1 MARPSTGHVSH
12 IEIGKSTVLNKGF
25 SPRRFLPIIA
35 WGPHYGKG
43 KFADDA
49 IAAIIVAIMLIP
61 QALAYALVAGLPPE
75 TGLYASM
82 FGLTVY
88 ALFGTSNTLSVAPV
102 AVISL
107 MTAAALGKLSLDGS
121 EQAVAAALTL
131 AFLSGGFL
139 LLLGLLR
146 LGFMANFL
154 SHPVISA
161 FITAS
166 AIIIGLSQLQHLLG
180 VSASGQNVI
189 ELLMSLS
196 QSFSDAN
203 GITFG
208 LGVGAILLIVWC
220 KTGLRRGLLALGINA
235 RLTTTVS
242 RSGPLLVAIIMASLA
257 FLLRLDQQGV
267 QLLGDVPKGLPA
279 LAVPD
284 FSFDLV
290 NSLLGSAVLISI
302 IGFVESISVAQT
314 LAARRRER
322 IDLDQ
327 ELVGLGAAN
336 IAVSF
341 GGGFPITGGFS
352 RSVVNF
358 EAGAATP
365 TAGLFTA
372 ILIAV
377 VTLFLTPV
385 LYWLPK
391 VCLAAIILVAV
402 YSLIDFSVLRKSWQY
417 SKADFTAVFITL
429 LLTLVIGVEIGIAA
443 GVLASILIHL
453 YKTSQ
458 PHVAVIGRVVGT
470 EHFRNV
476 RRHTVETYAN
486 LLSIR
491 IDESLYFA
499 NTRYL
504 EELIFKLVADNSKL
518 KHVIL
523 MCTAVNE
530 VDMSALETLEKIS
543 ETLKDLD
550 IDLHLSEVKGPI
562 MDKLAGTEF
571 FRSLSGNNYLSHNQ
585 AVEDLKQGDV
595 QLAAR

>member
-25 SPRRFLPIIA
+25 SPRRFLPIIV

-365 TAGLFTA
+365 AGGLFTA

>member
-25 SPRRFLPIIA
+25 SPRRFLPIIV

-189 ELLMSLS
+189 ELLISLS

-402 YSLIDFSVLRKSWQY
+402 YSLIDISVLRKSWQY

-486 LLSIR
+486 ILSIR

>member
-25 SPRRFLPIIA
+25 SPRRFLPIIV

-220 KTGLRRGLLALGINA
+220 KTGLRRDLLALGINA
-235 RLTTTVS
+235 RLATTVS

-365 TAGLFTA
+365 AAGLFTA

-504 EELIFKLVADNSKL
+504 EKLIFKLVADNSKL

>member
-1 MARPSTGHVSH
+1 M
-12 IEIGKSTVLNKGF
+12 NKGL
-25 SPRRFLPIIA
+25 SLTRYLPIVS
-35 WGPHYGKG
+35 WLPHYEKG
-43 KFADDA
+43 KLADDS

-61 QALAYALVAGLPPE
+61 QALAYALLAGLPPE
-75 TGLYASM
+75 TGLYASI
-82 FGLTVY
+82 FGLSLY

-107 MTAAALGKLSLDGS
+107 MTAAALGRLTLDS
-121 EQAVAAALTL
+121 VDETVVAAMTL
-131 AFLSGGFL
+131 ALLSGGFL
-139 LLLGLLR
+139 LLLGILR

-166 AIIIGLSQLQHLLG
+166 AIIIGLSQLQHVLG
-180 VSASGQNVI
+180 ISTSGQNMI
-189 ELLMSLS
+189 ELLMSLDES
-196 QSFSDAN
+196 LADTNFV
-203 GITFG
+203 TLG
-208 LGVGAILLIVWC
+208 LGVGAIVFIVFC
-220 KTGLRRGLLALGINA
+220 KTGLRRGLLSLGIND
-235 RLTTTVS
+235 RLATMVS
-242 RSGPLLVAIIMASLA
+242 RSGPLLVALIMASLA
-257 FLLRLDQQGV
+257 WLLRLDQQGV
-267 QLLGDVPKGLPA
+267 ALLGDVPQGLPVPA
-279 LAVPD
+279 IPEFSLEMLRGLA
-284 FSFDLV
+284 
-290 NSLLGSAVLISI
+290 GSAALISI

-327 ELVGLGAAN
+327 ELVGLGASN
-336 IAVSF
+336 IASSF
-341 GGGFPITGGFS
+341 GGGFPVTGGFS

-365 TAGLFTA
+365 AAGLFTA

-377 VTLFLTPV
+377 VALFFTPV
-385 LYWLPK
+385 LFWLPK
-391 VCLAAIILVAV
+391 VCLAAIILVAIQ
-402 YSLIDFSVLRKSWQY
+402 SLIDFSVLTKSWHY

-429 LLTLVIGVEIGIAA
+429 VLTLTVGVEFGIAA

-470 EHFRNV
+470 EHFRNSK
-476 RRHTVETYAN
+476 RHKVETFEN

-504 EELIFKLVADNSKL
+504 EELIFELVADDPKL

-523 MCTAVNE
+523 ACTAVNE
-530 VDMSALETLEKIS
+530 VDMSALETLEKID
-543 ETLKDLD
+543 ETLKQLN
-550 IDLHLSEVKGPI
+550 INLHLSEVKEPI
-562 MDKLAGTEF
+562 MDKLAGTQF
-571 FRSLSGNNYLSHNQ
+571 FRDLSGNNYLSHNQ
-585 AVEDLKQGDV
+585 AVEDLKQGKPILGGL
-595 QLAAR
+595 Q

>member
-25 SPRRFLPIIA
+25 SPRRFLPIIV

-235 RLTTTVS
+235 RLATTVS